1 MRVERCGCCVG
12 VQVYGVSWSVYLRQ
26 NLANRGVH
34 FKTRNADDSGHYD
47 ILGEDLSVAMGMASE
62 ARDQGGALL
71 VNCWGG
77 CNRAPSIAVAVLMLN
92 SRLDIVQAC
101 VRVMSRRGAILSNR
115 SFRRRLVMLAHRKMR
130 LPLSLGTPDVPQG
143 VSGAYRWDTSS
154 VEELLILCFM
164 ATRAGR
170 NFSFPDSTR
179 RTLADHI
186 ADARA
191 AQRWSQLL
199 VLQQRKCLLSHIM
212 QWTSW

>member
-1 MRVERCGCCVG
+1 VL
-12 VQVYGVSWSVYLRQ
+12 VYGVCWSTYLRQ

-34 FKTRNADDSGHYD
+34 FKTRNADDSDEYD
-47 ILGEDLSVAMGMASE
+47 ILGEDLSVAMAMASE
-62 ARDQGGALL
+62 ARDRGGALL

-101 VRVMSRRGAILSNR
+101 VRVMSHRGAILSNR
-115 SFRRRLVMLAHRKMR
+115 SFRRRLVRLAHRKMR
-130 LPLSLGTPDVPQG
+130 LPLSPGALDLPHV
-143 VSGAYRWDTSS
+143 VSGAYRWDTPS
-154 VEELLILCFM
+154 VEELLVLCFM

-170 NFSFPDSTR
+170 YFSFPDSTR

-212 QWTSW
+212 QWPSW